1 MKRSIILLYR
11 IKILNFE
18 KKYLL
23 DELIKIF
30 LRPDQYVLIEEED
43 QDVDLVFNEENFS
56 DKQSI
61 YRQIYD
67 QLSAATGKR
76 PEWGILTGIRPVK
89 LCGELYEKNQ
99 DVKKRGI
106 F

>member
-1 MKRSIILLYR
+1 MYR

-67 QLSAATGKR
+67 QLSAATGKKAGMGNSNWNQTGKAL
-76 PEWGILTGIRPVK
+76 WGALRK
-89 LCGELYEKNQ
+89 KNQ
-99 DVKKRGI
+99 DVKKNAGYFNI
-106 F
+106 